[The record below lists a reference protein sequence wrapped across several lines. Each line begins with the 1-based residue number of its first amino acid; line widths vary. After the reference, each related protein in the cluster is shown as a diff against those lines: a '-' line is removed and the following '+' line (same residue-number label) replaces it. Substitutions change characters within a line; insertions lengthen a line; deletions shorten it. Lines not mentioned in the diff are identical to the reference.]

1 VLEALGEELSAS
13 EPNQAGHLVV
23 ARSQEGRLVVAW
35 LVGHLVA
42 AWLVG
47 HQDNLEHQ
55 ELVKLGASFLA
66 SMVHPVLEGIR
77 EACQGLAELE
87 GEGGPWLLGTRADVG

>member
-1 VLEALGEELSAS
+1 MLEVVVLEALGEELSALV
-13 EPNQAGHLVV
+13 PNQEGHLVV
-23 ARSQEGRLVVAW
+23 AWSQVGRLVVAW

-55 ELVKLGASFLA
+55 ELVKSGA
-66 SMVHPVLEGIR
+66 
-77 EACQGLAELE
+77 
-87 GEGGPWLLGTRADVG
+87 